1 MLKGEIKGLTHGTLI
16 LNELSNINTE
26 REGYTFSGWLY
37 KGELISKETRLRKGG
52 MSVTSYYTPKY
63 FNVIIEDGNTW
74 GYKGSYRYNTPLSDF
89 LNEIEVRSYIKELEK
104 DSIISI
110 EMDGNIIYKTNEIN
124 NTNILITKDIK
135 LTINSNRIIITY
147 KLSFFNDGTIING
160 YPIDVEPGT
169 IIKYPTMDNINKDG
183 IDYVFKWSGDNYN
196 GKPMPEYDLQI
207 TGKYEAIDAEKYHTL
222 TWNLDGRIQENKVK
236 EGEIIVNYK
245 PVGWEVEG
253 KTILWYLDGRPLSN
267 NDKMPKYDLT
277 INGQYSNNSY
287 VLTFIIDNKTI
298 KQQYSFGSTIVYPI
312 CDEIGYEYIW
322 EDNSYNGQ
330 PMPDHDLTIRGSKK
344 LKEYTITYYI
354 VHKGSDSGRQEII
367 AKHGDNLLTLLK
379 NINITNITGYTFGWY
394 SDRGGNNPISENII
408 ITGPMTVYGVHVVNK
423 WNINWTFLS
432 SDSGEFYYKD
442 YSSCNGVIR
451 DVEFG
456 SNVYEIIKR
465 TVNNEGKPIVNYH
478 LEGYTYDKEGEEQ
491 VWYSYYYDENT
502 KLKLNDLYETM
513 PDNNINV
520 CVDYLPNSY
529 EFTWNIPD
537 EVDLN
542 ANGFKE
548 GGKFKRNNSIDVKFN
563 YNIYHEAI
571 KHGFPTFGPNDYTNM
586 SSNLHDFKGWYYEE
600 DGQQKLFEREKA
612 MPWNNLKIVALY
624 DKIRQKITFTYENN
638 TDDNISILLRSAIG
652 DKSEDICCLDD
663 NLKYSGDT
671 DYCVIVESDDES
683 EYFYGV
689 PVINNLDDGYVYQ
702 IDTPYQYICETG
714 VSGST
719 GNDTYCV
726 YQIPFIENNAFG
738 VVSAMGYTFKELSKY
753 NDVENSE
760 NYSTISTYTIRQLLL
775 DEVSEI
781 KVYPSV
787 SDEKYIIFEDNY
799 GNEFKR
805 IDNNFM
811 GYDNSYWDATP
822 DDFQNPNN
830 QNGSLS
836 IKVIERGE
844 KRYANVCYNLGGQQ
858 IFIQEDGGTS
868 AKITNINNIVC
879 AKKELLDDNSDT
891 GTLKHK
897 WVM

>member
-287 VLTFIIDNKTI
+287 VLTFIIDDKTI
-298 KQQYSFGSTIVYPI
+298 KQQYSFGSTILYPV

-423 WNINWTFLS
+423 WTIHWSFVSNDDNNFL
-432 SDSGEFYYKD
+432 YKD
-442 YSSCNGVIR
+442 YGEYPNYQGYINN
-451 DVEFG
+451 VEFG
-456 SNVYEIIKR
+456 TNLMDII
-465 TVNNEGKPIVNYH
+465 NSLNLNYD
-478 LEGYTYDKEGEEQ
+478 LRG
-491 VWYSYYYDENT
+491 YYYDEKDGKPEWKSYYVND
-502 KLKLNDLYETM
+502 KNKYIFNDLHETM
-513 PDNNINV
+513 PDNNINI
-520 CVDYLPNSY
+520 CVNYLCEKY
-529 EFTWNIPD
+529 TFTWSIPD
-537 EVDLN
+537 YIELN
-542 ANGFKE
+542 VTTFNPNG
-548 GGKFKRNNSIDVKFN
+548 SVVVKFN
-563 YNIYHEAI
+563 HNIYDEAI
-571 KHGFPTFGPNDYTNM
+571 KYGFPKFSSDDYTNM
-586 SSNLHDFKGWYYEE
+586 STNSYEFKGWYYEE

-624 DKIRQKITFTYENN
+624 DKIRQKIIFTYENN

-671 DYCVIVESDDES
+671 DYCEIVESDDES

-702 IDTPYQYICETG
+702 IDTPYQYICETE

-719 GNDTYCV
+719 GCV

-760 NYSTISTYTIRQLLL
+760 NYSTISTYTVKQLLL
-775 DEVSEI
+775 SEVSEI

-844 KRYANVCYNLGGQQ
+844 KRYANVYYNLGGQQ

-897 WVM
+897 WVMELYIN